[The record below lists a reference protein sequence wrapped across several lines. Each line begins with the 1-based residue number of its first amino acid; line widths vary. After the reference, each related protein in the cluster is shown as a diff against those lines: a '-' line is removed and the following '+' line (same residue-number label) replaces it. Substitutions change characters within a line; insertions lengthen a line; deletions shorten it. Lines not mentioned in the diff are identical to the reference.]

1 MAEVKKSIQSS
12 NSTSRSTGTRIGP
25 YLVGK
30 TLGVGSTGRVKL
42 GTHIETGFKVA
53 IKIIAK
59 ASLLEKYSKDPVKQ
73 LNMNQKLEREITLMK
88 LIQHPNIMQLYDV
101 YETERDL
108 YLILEH
114 IEGGELFD
122 YLVKHGRLSEPEA
135 LGFFQQIIYGVDFCH
150 RNHICHRDLKP
161 ENLLLDKNLNI
172 KIADFGMASLQVPS
186 KMLETSCGSPHY
198 ASPEIIKGIK
208 YDGTAADVW
217 SCGIILYALLT
228 GNLPFD
234 DENIRRLLSK
244 VKTGVYYMPEYLSSD
259 AKNLISKMLIVDPAK
274 RIKMSEIMKHPW
286 FTSVPPK
293 VQYLPAALEIVGD
306 TAFNPDMLDE
316 EILKSLH
323 LIGWGD
329 EEQLKEKL
337 SNDESN
343 FEKVFYALLLQR
355 KTNFFENYDI
365 NKLSEWDIEG
375 GPRRRT
381 ESYNSLFAN
390 SKDIYKSTD
399 TLLNSPVSSGSPSPL
414 GTTQSTIH
422 NSCSNMGGSSRPES
436 PSKIPVSSN
445 NVKSLEKQPSR
456 EELIKRQQKNA
467 VHVNSPLATNLVS
480 NTNIDS
486 SEKLSVPSPSEQQ
499 PASDHQSPAES
510 KPHILN
516 GNVYNNINI
525 SSNEI
530 DNTNSG
536 KPKPLQINIPKN
548 NVIEE
553 IKGNS
558 NKMNLSL
565 QVGTPK
571 FHRRKDFPI
580 PPSPVITSTPKKSW
594 FANLFNFKPEAVT
607 LLSESNIE
615 ETSSMI
621 QDLMESLNIKYQVK
635 RDSGFKC
642 KWEGGQIPTAT
653 LAAAKGQVI
662 SGREDSTLL
671 ESSVNNN
678 KRTARFDSHASGS
691 SSNNSNHNVSSI
703 NTDISK
709 TENAGDDNGLYT
721 TPTSAKT
728 INSDN
733 NDPSNNA
740 INENSTDVPAINI
753 IPSKNDMI
761 VMKSVKFKI
770 DIIPSEDSTPEK
782 TSTKVIFTQQQ
793 GSYSSFQVVIY
804 NIKATWE
811 SCEKES
817 QNQSQSA

>member
-1 MAEVKKSIQSS
+1 MGETKDLRKPVSLQNLNS
-12 NSTSRSTGTRIGP
+12 STSRSSSNGTRIGP

-42 GTHIETGFKVA
+42 GTHIETGNRVA

-101 YETERDL
+101 YETDRDL

-122 YLVKHGRLSEPEA
+122 YLVKRGRLSEPEA

-259 AKNLISKMLIVDPAK
+259 AKNLISRMLVVEPSK

-286 FTSVPPK
+286 FVSIPPK
-293 VQYLPAALEIVGD
+293 APYLPAALETVGD

-337 SNDESN
+337 SNNESN

-365 NKLSEWDIEG
+365 NKLTEWDIEG

-381 ESYNSLFAN
+381 ESYNSLLTDRN
-390 SKDIYKSTD
+390 NKDIYKSSD
-399 TLLNSPVSSGSPSPL
+399 TLISSPISTSGSPSPL
-414 GTTQSTIH
+414 SSNSATISSSCANVGT
-422 NSCSNMGGSSRPES
+422 GSKQES
-436 PSKIPVSSN
+436 PSRNSVSSGN
-445 NVKSLEKQPSR
+445 IKGLEKQTSR

-467 VHVNSPLATNLVS
+467 VHVNSPLATFF
-480 NTNIDS
+480 
-486 SEKLSVPSPSEQQ
+486 
-499 PASDHQSPAES
+499 
-510 KPHILN
+510 
-516 GNVYNNINI
+516 I
-525 SSNEI
+525 S
-530 DNTNSG
+530 T
-536 KPKPLQINIPKN
+536 
-548 NVIEE
+548 
-553 IKGNS
+553 
-558 NKMNLSL
+558 
-565 QVGTPK
+565 
-571 FHRRKDFPI
+571 R
-580 PPSPVITSTPKKSW
+580 
-594 FANLFNFKPEAVT
+594 
-607 LLSESNIE
+607 
-615 ETSSMI
+615 
-621 QDLMESLNIKYQVK
+621 
-635 RDSGFKC
+635 
-642 KWEGGQIPTAT
+642 
-653 LAAAKGQVI
+653 
-662 SGREDSTLL
+662 
-671 ESSVNNN
+671 
-678 KRTARFDSHASGS
+678 
-691 SSNNSNHNVSSI
+691 
-703 NTDISK
+703 
-709 TENAGDDNGLYT
+709 
-721 TPTSAKT
+721 
-728 INSDN
+728 
-733 NDPSNNA
+733 
-740 INENSTDVPAINI
+740 
-753 IPSKNDMI
+753 
-761 VMKSVKFKI
+761 
-770 DIIPSEDSTPEK
+770 
-782 TSTKVIFTQQQ
+782 
-793 GSYSSFQVVIY
+793 
-804 NIKATWE
+804 
-811 SCEKES
+811 
-817 QNQSQSA
+817 

>member
-1 MAEVKKSIQSS
+1 MSETKELRKPVSLQNLSSPSSRSS
-12 NSTSRSTGTRIGP
+12 NNGTRIGP

-42 GTHIETGFKVA
+42 GTHIETGNRVA

-73 LNMNQKLEREITLMK
+73 LDMNRKLEREITLMK

-122 YLVKHGRLSEPEA
+122 YLVKRGRLNEPEA

-172 KIADFGMASLQVPS
+172 KIADFGMASLQVPT

-259 AKNLISKMLIVDPAK
+259 AKNLISRMLVVDPAK

-286 FTSVPPK
+286 FTSIPPK
-293 VQYLPAALEIVGD
+293 VPYLPAALECVGD
-306 TAFNPDMLDE
+306 TAFNPEMLDE

-365 NKLSEWDIEG
+365 NKLTEWDIEG

-381 ESYNSLFAN
+381 ESYNSLLTDRNA
-390 SKDIYKSTD
+390 KDIYKSSD
-399 TLLNSPVSSGSPSPL
+399 TLISSPVMGSPSPL
-414 GTTQSTIH
+414 GSNAAIVSS
-422 NSCSNMGGSSRPES
+422 SCTNVSSSRSES
-436 PSKIPVSSN
+436 PSRTSVSN
-445 NVKSLEKQPSR
+445 NNIKSLEKQTSR

-467 VHVNSPLATNLVS
+467 VHVNSPLATNLV
-480 NTNIDS
+480 NNNIDNS
-486 SEKLSVPSPSEQQ
+486 QKPSVPQEH
-499 PASDHQSPAES
+499 ATISPADRELKHHAS
-510 KPHILN
+510 N

-525 SSNEI
+525 STEELNNHI
-530 DNTNSG
+530 NTNGG
-536 KPKPLQINIPKN
+536 KPKPLQINIPKLD
-548 NVIEE
+548 E
-553 IKGNS
+553 IKGGG
-558 NKMNLSL
+558 NKMSLSI
-565 QVGTPK
+565 QCGTPK
-571 FHRRKDFPI
+571 FHRRKADFPI
-580 PPSPVITSTPKKSW
+580 PPSPVITSTPKRSW

-607 LLSESNIE
+607 LLSESNVE
-615 ETSSMI
+615 QTSSMI
-621 QDLMESLNIKYQVK
+621 QDLLDSLEIKYQNK
-635 RDSGFKC
+635 REGGFKC
-642 KWEGGQIPTAT
+642 KWDGGQISSSV
-653 LAAAKGQVI
+653 LASAKGQVI
-662 SGREDSTLL
+662 GGREESTIL
-671 ESSVNNN
+671 E
-678 KRTARFDSHASGS
+678 S
-691 SSNNSNHNVSSI
+691 SSNNTSNKKISGLNSNPGTSSNNVTSI
-703 NTDISK
+703 NTDVPKADSNPEEHSSGI
-709 TENAGDDNGLYT
+709 YT
-721 TPTSAKT
+721 TPTSAKASKPEVEHSEHNMPT
-728 INSDN
+728 
-733 NDPSNNA
+733 
-740 INENSTDVPAINI
+740 ENSIDGHITA
-753 IPSKNDMI
+753 SSSDM
-761 VMKSVKFKI
+761 VTMKSVKFKI
-770 DIIPSEDSTPEK
+770 DIIPSEENTSEK
-782 TSTKVIFTQQQ
+782 SSTKVIFTQQQ
-793 GSYSSFQVVIY
+793 GSYSSFQVVVY
-804 NIKATWE
+804 NIKSTWE
-811 SCEKES
+811 TCEKE
-817 QNQSQSA
+817 QEQSKTN

>member
-1 MAEVKKSIQSS
+1 MSETKELRKPVSLQNLSSPSSRSS
-12 NSTSRSTGTRIGP
+12 NNGTRIGP

-42 GTHIETGFKVA
+42 GTHIETGNRVA

-101 YETERDL
+101 YETDRDL

-122 YLVKHGRLSEPEA
+122 YLVKRGRLSEPEA

-259 AKNLISKMLIVDPAK
+259 AKNLISRMLVVEPSK
-274 RIKMSEIMKHPW
+274 RIKMSEIMRHPW
-286 FTSVPPK
+286 FTSIPPK
-293 VQYLPAALEIVGD
+293 AQYLPAALETVGD

-337 SNDESN
+337 SNNESN
-343 FEKVFYALLLQR
+343 YEKVFYALLLQR

-365 NKLSEWDIEG
+365 NKLTEWDIEG

-381 ESYNSLFAN
+381 ESYNSLLADRN
-390 SKDIYKSTD
+390 NKDIYKSSD
-399 TLLNSPVSSGSPSPL
+399 TLIGSTTNISQSPL
-414 GTTQSTIH
+414 GSTATTISASCVSVGPMNKTEASPKTST
-422 NSCSNMGGSSRPES
+422 SSGNI
-436 PSKIPVSSN
+436 KG
-445 NVKSLEKQPSR
+445 LEKQPSR
-456 EELIKRQQKNA
+456 DDLIKRQQKNA
-467 VHVNSPLATNLVS
+467 VHVNSPLATNLV
-480 NTNIDS
+480 NNNNIEN
-486 SEKLSVPSPSEQQ
+486 SEEKPTATASV
-499 PASDHQSPAES
+499 QSPEHSSTPSSDKHHPSNA
-510 KPHILN
+510 N
-516 GNVYNNINI
+516 MYNNINI
-525 SSNEI
+525 STEEL
-530 DNTNSG
+530 NSHINNNS
-536 KPKPLQINIPKN
+536 KPKPLQINIPK
-548 NVIEE
+548 IDE
-553 IKGNS
+553 IKN
-558 NKMNLSL
+558 NNRLSL
-565 QVGTPK
+565 QVGTPR

-607 LLSESNIE
+607 LLSESNVE
-615 ETSSMI
+615 QTSSMI
-621 QDLMESLNIKYQVK
+621 QDLMESLEIKYQT
-635 RDSGFKC
+635 RREGGFKC
-642 KWEGGQIPTAT
+642 KWEGGQVPANI
-653 LAAAKGQVI
+653 LAIAKGQVVG
-662 SGREDSTLL
+662 GREDSTIM
-671 ESSVNNN
+671 EASSPIN
-678 KRTARFDSHASGS
+678 KRISRFNS
-691 SSNNSNHNVSSI
+691 NSNHNSFSS
-703 NTDISK
+703 NLKSESNPDSSSEK
-709 TENAGDDNGLYT
+709 YN
-721 TPTSAKT
+721 TPTSAKEE
-728 INSDN
+728 NFSK
-733 NDPSNNA
+733 
-740 INENSTDVPAINI
+740 ENSADVPTIAIT
-753 IPSKNDMI
+753 PSKEEMV

-770 DIIPSEDSTPEK
+770 DIIPSDDNS
-782 TSTKVIFTQQQ
+782 SFTKVVFTQQQ
-793 GSYSSFQVVIY
+793 GSYSSFQVVVY
-804 NIKATWE
+804 NMKTTWE
-811 SCEKES
+811 TIEKQQHSMEI
-817 QNQSQSA
+817 NSADF

>member
-1 MAEVKKSIQSS
+1 
-12 NSTSRSTGTRIGP
+12 
-25 YLVGK
+25 
-30 TLGVGSTGRVKL
+30 LGVGSTGRVKL

-101 YETERDL
+101 YETDRDL

-122 YLVKHGRLSEPEA
+122 YLVKRGRLSEPEA

-259 AKNLISKMLIVDPAK
+259 AKNLISRMLVVDPVK

-286 FTSVPPK
+286 FVSIPPK
-293 VQYLPAALEIVGD
+293 AQYLPAALETVGD

-365 NKLSEWDIEG
+365 NKLTEWDIEG

-381 ESYNSLFAN
+381 ESYNSLLADRAN
-390 SKDIYKSTD
+390 SRDIYKSTD
-399 TLLNSPVSSGSPSPL
+399 TLLNSPISAGSPSPL
-414 GTTQSTIH
+414 GSTPSTISS
-422 NSCSNMGGSSRPES
+422 SCANMISSNKSDS
-436 PSKIPVSSN
+436 PSRSSVSSGN
-445 NVKSLEKQPSR
+445 IKSLDKQTSR

-480 NTNIDS
+480 NSNIES
-486 SEKLSVPSPSEQQ
+486 TEKPVV
-499 PASDHQSPAES
+499 QSPEHSAEPKHHVS
-510 KPHILN
+510 N

-525 SSNEI
+525 STEELNNHINNASPN
-530 DNTNSG
+530 

-553 IKGNS
+553 IKGGGNRMS
-558 NKMNLSL
+558 LNL
-565 QVGTPK
+565 QVGTPR

-607 LLSESNIE
+607 LLSESNTE
-615 ETSSMI
+615 ETTSMI
-621 QDLMESLNIKYQVK
+621 QDLMESLEIKYQVK
-635 RDSGFKC
+635 RDSGYKC
-642 KWEGGQIPTAT
+642 KWDGGQIPAT
-653 LAAAKGQVI
+653 VLAAAKGQVV
-662 SGREDSTLL
+662 SRDDSSLL
-671 ESSVNNN
+671 DPSSNASTGN
-678 KRTARFDSHASGS
+678 KRASRFSTQSGNSTNTNSYTTNINS
-691 SSNNSNHNVSSI
+691 SSNVSSI
-703 NTDISK
+703 NTDVVK
-709 TENAGDDNGLYT
+709 LETNNGEDNGLYT

-728 INSDN
+728 TKSTSD
-733 NDPSNNA
+733 DPSSNS
-740 INENSTDVPAINI
+740 INENSGDAPAVMVT
-753 IPSKNDMI
+753 PSKDDM
-761 VMKSVKFKI
+761 VFMKSVKFKI
-770 DIIPSEDSTPEK
+770 DIIPAEDSTPEK
-782 TSTKVIFTQQQ
+782 TSTKVIFTQHTHKHTL
-793 GSYSSFQVVIY
+793 S
-804 NIKATWE
+804 
-811 SCEKES
+811 
-817 QNQSQSA
+817 